1 MGAGRRDLAI
11 AGGGFRRA
19 SPAPVPGSLPW
30 GKAVSAA
37 ERGVIGYRGKRALDL
52 AIALPAL
59 VLLAPVMAVV
69 AALVALRMGRPV
81 IFVQM
86 RPGLGAEP
94 FPAYKFRTMTN
105 ARDAAG
111 HLLPDSD
118 RLTPLGR
125 FLRASSLDELPG
137 LWNVVRGE
145 MSLVGPRPLVAT
157 YLPWYTDHERTRF
170 AVWPGIT
177 GWAQVNGRNA
187 LDWEAR
193 FALDLWYVDH
203 LSFWLDLRIIARTVA
218 RVLRREGITEAGHAT
233 MSEYT
238 GARAEGVPESVAVP

>member
-1 MGAGRRDLAI
+1 M
-11 AGGGFRRA
+11 
-19 SPAPVPGSLPW
+19 
-30 GKAVSAA
+30 SAA

-177 GWAQVNGRNA
+177 GWAQVNGRND
-187 LDWEAR
+187 LPWDAR
-193 FALDLWYVDH
+193 LACDAWYVAH
-203 LSFWLDLRIIARTVA
+203 CSLALDLRILRHTLVL
-218 RVLRREGITEAGHAT
+218 VLRRANVQVDTTAIEGDLRMERA
-233 MSEYT
+233 
-238 GARAEGVPESVAVP
+238 ARAGEREQGRGESGSRASSVASRPTYSALPQRGAGT